1 MTTRIEPA
9 HPAVAETRAWV
20 EHAVIGL
27 NLCPFA
33 KAPLVKGR
41 VRLALSDATDADTL
55 LTDLVAELRL
65 LAAAP
70 ADGLETTLLI
80 HPGVMGDFAEYND
93 FLDVADAAVA
103 ELGLE
108 GEIQVASF
116 HPRYQFA
123 DSEPEDLAN
132 ATNRAPHPTLH
143 LLREDSISRAVA
155 VFPEAEAI
163 YEANIETMERLGAAG
178 WAALQQRCRD
188 DADV

>member
-1 MTTRIEPA
+1 MTTRIDPA
-9 HPAVAETRAWV
+9 HPAVAETHAWI

-33 KAPLVKGR
+33 KAPHVKGQL
-41 VRLALSDATDADTL
+41 RLALSDAADADAL
-55 LTDLVAELRL
+55 LSDLVAELRL

-80 HPGVMGDFAEYND
+80 HPGVMADFADYND

-108 GEIQVASF
+108 GVIQVASF
-116 HPRYQFA
+116 HPHYQFA
-123 DSEPEDLAN
+123 DSEPADLAN
-132 ATNRAPHPTLH
+132 ATNRSPHPTLH

-155 VFPEAEAI
+155 AFPEAEAI
-163 YEANIETMERLGAAG
+163 YEANIATMERLGAAG
-178 WAALQQRCRD
+178 WAALQRRCRE
-188 DADV
+188 DASG